1 MANSF
6 PVSVKHGQKKYDL
19 TLHTAHPPSAFKQA
33 IQQLTGVAP
42 IKQKILIKGG
52 QLKDDSDWSKL
63 AIKPGHQFMLIGTA
77 SELPP
82 PPAQQTIFVE
92 DLTDTQLAEADP
104 FPAGLENLGNTCY
117 LNSTVQVLR
126 AIPELQTNL
135 TSYTRAQDT
144 SRNDTALTC
153 SLRDTYQDLTKS
165 SEGYSPFSLIGAL
178 RSYAPQFAQQTQGH
192 YAQQDAEEC
201 WVQLLSAVRSTLDSS
216 VGPDGK
222 FVERYLTGEL
232 ETETKCIEAI
242 EEPPTIS
249 KEKWLELKCNISIS
263 TNYMLTGIQDGL
275 KQPLEKTSPSLG
287 RSAQYLQTSKI
298 SRLPAYL
305 TIHMVRFYW
314 RRDINKKTKIM
325 RKVKFPFNLDL
336 TDLLSDK
343 LKSQVGPAASKLKEI
358 EKDRRERIKISK
370 KKKIAKEE
378 SAKNQMAI
386 DGPNGPAA
394 APAAPSTSSAAPTTT
409 ATKAAAAENGK
420 GGGSEEEEEDEAT
433 IRERESAVLLSLM
446 DPELMSDVGTNPT
459 AQYELCGIVTHKGAS
474 ADGGHYMAWV
484 RCDAAKA
491 NPNLPAPSAVDASG
505 TQLNL
510 QDPDDQ
516 EWYKFDDE
524 KVSVVHKDKILG
536 LDGGGE
542 DSIAY
547 ILLYRPSKI

>member
-1 MANSF
+1 MAGSF

-19 TLHTAHPPSAFKQA
+19 QLDTSQPPSAFKQA
-33 IQQLTGVAP
+33 IYQLTGVAP
-42 IKQKILIKGG
+42 IQQKILVKGG
-52 QLKDDSDWSKL
+52 QLKDESDWSKL

-77 SELPP
+77 GELPP
-82 PPAQQTIFVE
+82 PPTQQTIFVE
-92 DLTDTQLAEADP
+92 DLTETELAEADP

-135 TSYTRAQDT
+135 TKYTRAADP
-144 SRNDTALTC
+144 SRNDVALTC

-165 SEGYSPFSLIGAL
+165 SDGYSPFNLIATL

-216 VGPDGK
+216 VGTDGK

-232 ETETKCIEAI
+232 ETETKCTEAP

-263 TNYMLTGIQDGL
+263 TNYMITGIQDGL
-275 KQPLEKTSPSLG
+275 KQPLEKLSPSLG

-305 TIHMVRFYW
+305 AIHMVRFYW

-343 LKSQVGPAASKLKEI
+343 LKSQVGPAASKLKDI
-358 EKDRRERIKISK
+358 EKDRRERIKIQK

-378 SAKNQMAI
+378 SSKNQMAI
-386 DGPNGPAA
+386 DQQPNGAGAA
-394 APAAPSTSSAAPTTT
+394 STSSAPPPTEEKPIEG
-409 ATKAAAAENGK
+409 AQ
-420 GGGSEEEEEDEAT
+420 EEEEEDEAT
-433 IRERESAVLLSLM
+433 IREREAAVLMSLM
-446 DPELMSDVGTNPT
+446 DPELVNDVGTNPT

-491 NPNLPAPSAVDASG
+491 NPNLPQPSTSEPSSS
-505 TQLNL
+505 TKKLEH

-547 ILLYRPSKI
+547 ILLYRPTKI

>member
-1 MANSF
+1 M
-6 PVSVKHGQKKYDL
+6 
-19 TLHTAHPPSAFKQA
+19 
-33 IQQLTGVAP
+33 
-42 IKQKILIKGG
+42 
-52 QLKDDSDWSKL
+52 
-63 AIKPGHQFMLIGTA
+63 
-77 SELPP
+77 
-82 PPAQQTIFVE
+82 
-92 DLTDTQLAEADP
+92 
-104 FPAGLENLGNTCY
+104 
-117 LNSTVQVLR
+117 
-126 AIPELQTNL
+126 
-135 TSYTRAQDT
+135 
-144 SRNDTALTC
+144 
-153 SLRDTYQDLTKS
+153 
-165 SEGYSPFSLIGAL
+165 
-178 RSYAPQFAQQTQGH
+178 
-192 YAQQDAEEC
+192 DA
-201 WVQLLSAVRSTLDSS
+201 
-216 VGPDGK
+216 K

-232 ETETKCIEAI
+232 ETETKCTEAPD
-242 EEPPTIS
+242 EPPTIS

-358 EKDRRERIKISK
+358 EKDRRERIKIQK
-370 KKKIAKEE
+370 KKKVAKEE
-378 SAKNQMAI
+378 SSKSQMMAV
-386 DGPNGPAA
+386 DGPNGLVV
-394 APAAPSTSSAAPTTT
+394 PSTSSASITEEN
-409 ATKAAAAENGK
+409 KAEETSKPAADAD
-420 GGGSEEEEEDEAT
+420 SEEDEAT
-433 IRERESAVLLSLM
+433 IRERESALLMSLM
-446 DPELMSDVGTNPT
+446 DPELMGDVGTNPT

-491 NPNLPAPSAVDASG
+491 NPNLPAPSTHDADPKK
-505 TQLNL
+505 LEM
-510 QDPDDQ
+510 QDPDEQ

-524 KVSVVHKDKILG
+524 KVSVVHKDKILA

-547 ILLYRPSKI
+547 ILLYRPTKI

>member
-1 MANSF
+1 MSSF
-6 PVSVKHGQKKYDL
+6 LPADGQKKYDL
-19 TLHTAHPPSAFKQA
+19 PLDTSQPPSAFKQS
-33 IQQLTGVAP
+33 IYQLTGVAP
-42 IKQKILIKGG
+42 IQQKILVKGG
-52 QLKDDSDWSKL
+52 QLKDESDWSKL

-77 SELPP
+77 GDLPP
-82 PPAQQTIFVE
+82 PPTQQTIFVE

-135 TSYTRAQDT
+135 TKYTRTAEPT
-144 SRNDTALTC
+144 RNDVALTC

-165 SEGYSPFSLIGAL
+165 SDGYSPFSLIDAL

-216 VGPDGK
+216 VGADGK

-232 ETETKCIEAI
+232 ETETKCTEAP

-263 TNYMLTGIQDGL
+263 TNYMITGIQDGL
-275 KQPLEKTSPSLG
+275 KQPLEKLSPSLG

-305 TIHMVRFYW
+305 AIHMVRFYW

-336 TDLLSDK
+336 TDLLSEK
-343 LKSQVGPAASKLKEI
+343 LKSQVGPAASKLKDI
-358 EKDRRERIKISK
+358 EKDRRERIKIQK

-386 DGPNGPAA
+386 DPSPNGSGSGAA
-394 APAAPSTSSAAPTTT
+394 STSAGAPTEEKKPDEKT
-409 ATKAAAAENGK
+409 ANGHQ
-420 GGGSEEEEEDEAT
+420 EDEEEDEAT
-433 IRERESAVLLSLM
+433 IRERESAVLMSLM
-446 DPELMSDVGTNPT
+446 DPELMNDVGTNPT

-491 NPNLPAPSAVDASG
+491 NPNLPTPTAADPSKK
-505 TQLNL
+505 LEL

-524 KVSVVHKDKILG
+524 KVSIVHKDKILG

-547 ILLYRPSKI
+547 ILLYRPTKI